1 MHSTRERTLKLL
13 AEKDAEI
20 QQLRSELYSLQ
31 GVQDSSLLHR
41 KRNMDRST
49 SMGSE
54 SSSMHEINDGSI
66 TQHFGAA
73 AAGGVTNTGTGMYKY
88 MPVCLKPGLCYWMGD
103 ISFHFSLHVQILL
116 VSLTMMLMPG

>member
-31 GVQDSSLLHR
+31 GVQDSPLLH
-41 KRNMDRST
+41 KNKSVDRST
-49 SMGSE
+49 SVGSE
-54 SSSMHEINDGSI
+54 SSSMHEVNDGSS

-73 AAGGVTNTGTGMYKY
+73 GASVTTNTGTGMC
-88 MPVCLKPGLCYWMGD
+88 MDVLKPN
-103 ISFHFSLHVQILL
+103 
-116 VSLTMMLMPG
+116 